1 MSPQE
6 ILNEFDLLYN
16 NLSSNSA
23 PPLDPYEISVLLTKA
38 QEELVISYYNGYNSR
53 LIGFESTEETSEYLS
68 RMVKE
73 LTYSQF
79 VSEEDNVMG
88 FKRYIVDKPEK
99 LFFIVREYTTA
110 NKNDKCD
117 NVVCV
122 VNPVTQ
128 DNLNRVIQ
136 DPFKRPNDRKVLRC
150 NVDNQ
155 IQLYSKLSLNSYVL
169 TYLEKPNPIILVPL
183 NYNIGNTIDGEDAV
197 TTVFSVP
204 DAMMRK
210 IINRAV
216 ELAKVAYI
224 GDLNATISVNQ
235 RAQ

>member
-1 MSPQE
+1 MTPQE

-23 PPLDPYEISVLLTKA
+23 PPLDPYEISVLMTKA
-38 QEELVISYYNGYNSR
+38 QEELVLTYYSGYNNR
-53 LIGFESTEETSEYLS
+53 LIGFESTEETAEYLS
-68 RMVKE
+68 KMVKE
-73 LTYSQF
+73 YEPVLPPN
-79 VSEEDNVMG
+79 DLALG
-88 FKRYIVDKPEK
+88 FKRYRVDKPEK
-99 LFFIVREYTTA
+99 MLFVLREHATA
-110 NKNDKCD
+110 YKNKKCD

-128 DNLNRVIQ
+128 DNLNRVIR
-136 DPFKRPNDRKVLRC
+136 DPFKQPNDRKVLRC

-155 IQLYSKLSLNSYVL
+155 IQLYSKLDLKSYVL

-183 NYNIGNTIDGEDAV
+183 DYNIGNTIDGEDAV
-197 TTVFSVP
+197 TTDFSVP
-204 DAMMRK
+204 DVLMRK

-224 GDLNATISVNQ
+224 GDLNATLSVNQ
-235 RAQ
+235 RTQ

>member
-1 MSPQE
+1 MTPQE

-23 PPLDPYEISVLLTKA
+23 PPLDPYEISVLMTKA
-38 QEELVISYYNGYNSR
+38 QEELILTYYSGYNSR
-53 LIGFESTEETSEYLS
+53 LIGFESTEETAEYLS
-68 RMVKE
+68 KMVKE
-73 LTYSQF
+73 EVYDSLN
-79 VSEEDNVMG
+79 SEQSLG
-88 FKRYIVDKPEK
+88 FRRYKVIKPTK
-99 LFFIVREYTTA
+99 MFFILREHATA
-110 NKNDKCD
+110 YKDKKCD

-136 DPFKRPNDRKVLRC
+136 DPFKQPNDRKVLRC

-155 IQLYSKLSLNSYVL
+155 IQLYSKLDLKSYVL

-183 NYNIGNTIDGEDAV
+183 NYNIGNTIDGEDTV
-197 TTVFSVP
+197 TTDFSVP
-204 DAMMRK
+204 DVLMRK

-224 GDLNATISVNQ
+224 GDLNATLSVNQ
-235 RAQ
+235 RTQ

>member
-1 MSPQE
+1 MTPQE

-23 PPLDPYEISVLLTKA
+23 PPLDPYEISVLMTKA
-38 QEELVISYYNGYNSR
+38 QEELILTYYSGYNNR
-53 LIGFESTEETSEYLS
+53 LIGFESTEETAEYLS
-68 RMVKE
+68 KMVKE
-73 LTYSQF
+73 YQPVLPPNELSL
-79 VSEEDNVMG
+79 G
-88 FKRYIVDKPEK
+88 FKRYKVNKPEK
-99 LFFIVREYTTA
+99 LLFILREHATA
-110 NKNDKCD
+110 YKNKKCD

-136 DPFKRPNDRKVLRC
+136 DPYKQPNDRKVLRC

-155 IQLYSKLSLNSYVL
+155 IQLYSKLALKTYVL

-183 NYNIGNTIDGEDAV
+183 DYNIGNTIDGEDAV
-197 TTVFSVP
+197 TTDFSVP
-204 DAMMRK
+204 DIFMRK

-224 GDLNATISVNQ
+224 GDLNATLSVNQ
-235 RAQ
+235 RTQ